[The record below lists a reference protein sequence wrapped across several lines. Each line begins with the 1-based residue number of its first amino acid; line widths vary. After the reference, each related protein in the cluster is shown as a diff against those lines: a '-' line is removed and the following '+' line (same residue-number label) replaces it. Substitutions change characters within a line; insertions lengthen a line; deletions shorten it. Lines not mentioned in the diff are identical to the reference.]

1 MPNVLIFGVGWGIGD
16 IVEGGCVLCKVKF
29 TSYFHEDKLLKFV
42 YLRFVNQAE
51 GIKEIH
57 IPHHMYLCT
66 MYMYKNVEVVCTF
79 HFIK

>member
-1 MPNVLIFGVGWGIGD
+1 MLW
-16 IVEGGCVLCKVKF
+16 KVKF

-42 YLRFVNQAE
+42 YLRFVNQAK